1 MKTVYL
7 RRNESS
13 MLGTQGWLS
22 MDNMP
27 ICQTLELPFRQN
39 KQSCSCIPT
48 GTYNVVW
55 LFSHLCGYAYYVSNV
70 PGRFGI
76 LMHSG
81 NYAGAI
87 DIGLLS
93 DTRGCILFADN
104 VKNNGKQLQ
113 AINSHIART
122 RFELLLNKETFLL
135 VIT

>member
-1 MKTVYL
+1 
-7 RRNESS
+7 

-48 GTYNVVW
+48 GTYNVIW
-55 LFSHLCGYAYYVSNV
+55 CFTNRYGYVYSLSNV
-70 PGRFGI
+70 PDRFGI

>member
-48 GTYNVVW
+48 GTYNVIW
-55 LFSHLCGYAYYVSNV
+55 CFTNRYGYVYSLSNV
-70 PGRFGI
+70 PDRFGI

-87 DIGLLS
+87 DIGLLN